1 MPREDSRENT
11 TSNKPSR
18 GGRYLGEEE
27 CHDKVCS
34 ETKKGF
40 QKWLSERQKKADE
53 SDCPLDREQLG
64 RNTWSL
70 LHTMAAHYPMR
81 PSAED
86 KSNMSEFI
94 RLFSLL
100 YPCSYCAQEF
110 RTDLARLPPKL
121 ESRTALANW
130 FCQMHNLVNVKLNKP
145 EFDCSKV
152 DERWRTGW
160 KDGRCM

>member
-1 MPREDSRENT
+1 MARDDTKQNS
-11 TSNKPSR
+11 TSNRS
-18 GGRYLGEEE
+18 GRSGRHLGEEE

-40 QKWLSERQKKADE
+40 QQWFNSNQKRAD
-53 SDCPLDREQLG
+53 DCPLDRETLG

-70 LHTMAAHYPMR
+70 LHTIAAHYPMR

-86 KSNMSEFI
+86 RSNMSDFI
-94 RLFSLL
+94 RLFSIL

-110 RTDLARLPPKL
+110 RSDLARSPPRL
-121 ESRTALANW
+121 ESRAAFATWL
-130 FCQMHNLVNVKLNKP
+130 CQMHNLVNVKLNKP
-145 EFDCSKV
+145 EFDCSKL